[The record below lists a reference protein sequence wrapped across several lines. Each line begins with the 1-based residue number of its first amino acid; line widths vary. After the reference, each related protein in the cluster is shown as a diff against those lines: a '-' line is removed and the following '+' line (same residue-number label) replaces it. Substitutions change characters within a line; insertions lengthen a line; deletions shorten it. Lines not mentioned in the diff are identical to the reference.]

1 MKKYKWVIILLN
13 LIIILLVFNNSV
25 VKKETIMSDGE
36 LVLLELAPVD
46 PRSLIQGDYMRL
58 RYAISEEIDNDSI
71 PKRGF
76 CVVKLLPN
84 GTAEKVR
91 LQEETTPI
99 DENEHLIEYTVKNW
113 WGINIGAESFFFQE
127 GEAAKYEAAKYGGL
141 KIDDEGNSVL
151 VGLYDDELKLIE

>member
-13 LIIILLVFNNSV
+13 LIILLLVFNNNV
-25 VKKETIMSDGE
+25 VKKEAILSDGQ

-58 RYAISEEIDNDSI
+58 RYAISEDIDTDSI

-84 GTAEKVR
+84 GTAERVR
-91 LQEETTPI
+91 LQEETAPVY
-99 DENEHLIEYTVKNW
+99 ENEYPIEYTAKNW
-113 WGINIGAESFFFQE
+113 VGINIGAESFFFQE
-127 GEAAKYEAAKYGGL
+127 GEAEKYEVAKYGGL

-151 VGLYDDELKLIE
+151 VGLYDEDLKIIE